1 MSSAAI
7 HHRAVASRTESPVS
21 SSSAGIHSKPA
32 RRRTPPA
39 RRCGGSPLRQWV
51 LALAIT
57 AASCSPPAVE
67 NARAQIPRGADP
79 GVPSFADVAARVL
92 PAVVSIS
99 TERVVS
105 ASDVPAHPFF
115 GVPREGV
122 MRGAGSGFV
131 ISGDGF
137 IVTNHHVVEGAT
149 RVDVRM
155 SDGEK
160 TYTARVVGRDPETDI
175 ALLKVDGAGVLPAL
189 SLGNSD
195 AARPGDWAIAVGN
208 PLQFANTVTV
218 GVVSA
223 SGRSLGLSDATAAF
237 ENFMQTDAAINPGN
251 SGGPLLNAAGEVIGI
266 NTAMRAAAQNIGFA
280 TPINTLERILEP
292 LKRDGRVQRG
302 YLGVTVAEVDD
313 RYQAAF
319 RLPTSNGVLVQS
331 VEPAGPAALAGL
343 RRGDVVLEANG
354 ARIDST
360 RELIDTI
367 SYAGPKKPVALRI
380 IRDGREQRL
389 TVTTGMRPGAA
400 NDPAAAPADAE
411 PKNRIGIAAAP
422 LTPELRERLGLLPE
436 VRDGVVVGDVKGGSP
451 ADDAGIVSGDVIV
464 EADGRAVTSV
474 EQLRMFVENARSGQY
489 LRLYVVRPV
498 PRGTAASF
506 YAVVR
511 MP

>member
-1 MSSAAI
+1 M
-7 HHRAVASRTESPVS
+7 
-21 SSSAGIHSKPA
+21 
-32 RRRTPPA
+32 
-39 RRCGGSPLRQWV
+39 
-51 LALAIT
+51 
-57 AASCSPPAVE
+57 
-67 NARAQIPRGADP
+67 
-79 GVPSFADVAARVL
+79 PSFADVAARVL

-99 TERVVS
+99 TERVVP
-105 ASDVPAHPFF
+105 ASDGPAHPFF

-149 RVDVRM
+149 GVDVRM

-251 SGGPLLNAAGEVIGI
+251 SGGPLLNAAGQVIGI

-280 TPINTLERILEP
+280 TPINTLKRILDE
-292 LKRDGRVQRG
+292 LKREGRVRRG
-302 YLGVTVAEVDD
+302 YLGVAVAEIDE

-319 RLPTSNGVLVQS
+319 RLPTSGGVLVQS

-343 RRGDVVLEANG
+343 RRGDVILDANG
-354 ARIDST
+354 TRIDST

-389 TVTTGMRPGAA
+389 TVTTGMRPGAVEE
-400 NDPAAAPADAE
+400 PETERTGWE
-411 PKNRIGIAAAP
+411 PKTRIGIAAGP
-422 LTPELRERLGLLPE
+422 LTPELRQRLGLLPE
-436 VRDGVVVGDVKGGSP
+436 VRDGVVVGDVKAGSP
-451 ADDAGIVSGDVIV
+451 ADDAG
-464 EADGRAVTSV
+464 
-474 EQLRMFVENARSGQY
+474 
-489 LRLYVVRPV
+489 
-498 PRGTAASF
+498 
-506 YAVVR
+506 
-511 MP
+511 